1 MIAVEISDEGDVV
14 VRLDLVDRTFVTLQ
28 LHPDEALRLV
38 DVLADA
44 LTADGTVVL
53 DQYDPPARWA
63 LRSLRGGDS

>member
-1 MIAVEISDEGDVV
+1 MIAVEITDDAEVIV
-14 VRLDLVDRTFVTLQ
+14 TLDLVDRTFVTLQ

-44 LTADGTVVL
+44 LTAQGTVVL
-53 DQYDPPARWA
+53 DAYDPPARWA